1 MRNLCLIA
9 AAYYL
14 LLTGVTQLLLS
25 GRPIFD
31 SQPDAVVSADALA
44 AR

>member
-14 LLTGVTQLLLS
+14 VLTGVTQLLLS
-25 GRPIFD
+25 RP
-31 SQPDAVVSADALA
+31 VVFAPPRNDLPAHALA
-44 AR
+44 RR